1 MLHYDRV
8 EVSQGIDINKTSASK
23 ECDNCHYWFFFLNE
37 GFKFQAD
44 VCKGCHDVLMMF
56 VTLNNVAI
64 SKFSVVY
71 YRCIINGIRKMGLQI
86 Y

>member
-1 MLHYDRV
+1 MIEL
-8 EVSQGIDINKTSASK
+8 KFLK
-23 ECDNCHYWFFFLNE
+23 ELILIKQVHQKNVIIATIVFFLNE

-44 VCKGCHDVLMMF
+44 ICKGCHDVLMMF

-64 SKFSVVY
+64 SKVSVVY

>member
-1 MLHYDRV
+1 MIEL
-8 EVSQGIDINKTSASK
+8 KFLK
-23 ECDNCHYWFFFLNE
+23 ELISIKQVHQKNVIIATIVFFLNE

-44 VCKGCHDVLMMF
+44 ICKGCHDVLMMF

>member
-1 MLHYDRV
+1 MIEL
-8 EVSQGIDINKTSASK
+8 KFLK
-23 ECDNCHYWFFFLNE
+23 ELILIKQVHQKNVIIVTIAFFLNE

-44 VCKGCHDVLMMF
+44 ICKGCHDVLMMF

-64 SKFSVVY
+64 SKVSVVY
-71 YRCIINGIRKMGLQI
+71 YRCVINGIRKMGLQI

>member
-1 MLHYDRV
+1 MIEL
-8 EVSQGIDINKTSASK
+8 KFLK
-23 ECDNCHYWFFFLNE
+23 ELILIKQVHQKNVIIATIVFFLNE

-44 VCKGCHDVLMMF
+44 ICKGCHDVLMMF

>member
-1 MLHYDRV
+1 MIEL
-8 EVSQGIDINKTSASK
+8 KFLK
-23 ECDNCHYWFFFLNE
+23 ELISIKQVHQKNVIIATIVFFLNE

-44 VCKGCHDVLMMF
+44 ICKGCHDVLMMF

-64 SKFSVVY
+64 SKVSVVY

>member
-1 MLHYDRV
+1 MIEL
-8 EVSQGIDINKTSASK
+8 KFLK
-23 ECDNCHYWFFFLNE
+23 ELILIKQVHQKNVIIVTIVFFLNE

-71 YRCIINGIRKMGLQI
+71 YRCIINGIRKMRLQI

>member
-1 MLHYDRV
+1 MIEL
-8 EVSQGIDINKTSASK
+8 KFLK
-23 ECDNCHYWFFFLNE
+23 ELILIKQVHQKNVIIVTIAFFLNE

-44 VCKGCHDVLMMF
+44 ICKGCHDVLMMF

-64 SKFSVVY
+64 SKVSVVY

>member
-1 MLHYDRV
+1 MIEL
-8 EVSQGIDINKTSASK
+8 KFLK
-23 ECDNCHYWFFFLNE
+23 ELILIKQVHQKNVIIVTIGFFFLNE

-64 SKFSVVY
+64 SKVSVVY